1 MTGYV
6 STGPMGSALICPA
19 RSSRARGPVAR
30 KRSQTHPDIPDT
42 EIGHASTV
50 RSLQGE
56 VDQLTLV
63 MRRFALFIGLT
74 LGLSTGLMVR
84 ADQPLPFAQTKAANL
99 ARMRAESINGGLGAY
114 RAAGCMYETGGTS
127 CLASKTSGGFLFRFE
142 GGPPGWEQQTPPRP
156 SLETSVL
163 VSKDGD
169 RILEVPYNGPLR

>member
-1 MTGYV
+1 ME
-6 STGPMGSALICPA
+6 SAQTCPA
-19 RSSRARGPVAR
+19 PLSKAPGPVAEEG
-30 KRSQTHPDIPDT
+30 SQSHQDT
-42 EIGHASTV
+42 PNAQVGHASTV

-63 MRRFALFIGLT
+63 MRRLAPFIGLI

-99 ARMRAESINGGLGAY
+99 ARMRAESLNGGLGAY

-127 CLASKTSGGFLFRFE
+127 CLASKTSEGFLFRFK
-142 GGPPGWEQQTPPRP
+142 GGAPGWEQQAPPRP

>member
-1 MTGYV
+1 ME
-6 STGPMGSALICPA
+6 SAQTCPA
-19 RSSRARGPVAR
+19 PLSKALGPVAEEG
-30 KRSQTHPDIPDT
+30 SQSHQDT
-42 EIGHASTV
+42 PNAQVGHASTV

-56 VDQLTLV
+56 VDQLTLM
-63 MRRFALFIGLT
+63 MRRLALFIGLT

-99 ARMRAESINGGLGAY
+99 ARMRAESLNGGLAAY
-114 RAAGCMYETGGTS
+114 RAAGCMYETGGKS
-127 CLASKTSGGFLFRFE
+127 CLASKTSEGFLFRFK
-142 GGPPGWEQQTPPRP
+142 GGAPGWEQQTPPRP